1 MPKSTKKTNQ
11 RVTSKAA
18 TKTTAK
24 AKPRKRRASK
34 ATSPAQFPLPAAS
47 ASNDD
52 ALPVVPARIQEP
64 TINEEP
70 GVQDGGVNGESWP
83 EMAIDDFDTNPSMF
97 TNEALVSPAPVT
109 STGVPTAF
117 TPGTGFPV
125 PGQPQML
132 AGVGDDLGSS
142 IAVTLKE
149 KIWRGEFIDLGALL
163 SPSMSDPSV
172 DEGLTLIFSPASA
185 NFQLRA
191 PNRKT
196 AITGIPQWTSAMLVF
211 VSVYAERH
219 TRRVRELLKYISI
232 VRTAASC
239 GYNWC
244 DYDLQFRLRQARQP
258 ERSWAVVDA
267 ELWLLVATAYARP
280 DTREN
285 FRPSSGRQSQFRGAQ
300 RPRQQL
306 SGPRRNGRSAL
317 NRVGYGSATASPRAQ
332 VCFAFN
338 ASGRCGRGRGC
349 RYAHK
354 CDRCGNTSHGSFAC
368 NRPQLAATKPSPS
381 PNPN

>member
-132 AGVGDDLGSS
+132 AGVRDDLGSS

-172 DEGLTLIFSPASA
+172 DEG
-185 NFQLRA
+185 
-191 PNRKT
+191 
-196 AITGIPQWTSAMLVF
+196 
-211 VSVYAERH
+211 
-219 TRRVRELLKYISI
+219 
-232 VRTAASC
+232 
-239 GYNWC
+239 
-244 DYDLQFRLRQARQP
+244 
-258 ERSWAVVDA
+258 
-267 ELWLLVATAYARP
+267 
-280 DTREN
+280 
-285 FRPSSGRQSQFRGAQ
+285 
-300 RPRQQL
+300 
-306 SGPRRNGRSAL
+306 
-317 NRVGYGSATASPRAQ
+317 
-332 VCFAFN
+332 
-338 ASGRCGRGRGC
+338 
-349 RYAHK
+349 
-354 CDRCGNTSHGSFAC
+354 
-368 NRPQLAATKPSPS
+368 
-381 PNPN
+381 

>member
-1 MPKSTKKTNQ
+1 M
-11 RVTSKAA
+11 
-18 TKTTAK
+18 
-24 AKPRKRRASK
+24 
-34 ATSPAQFPLPAAS
+34 PAAS

-52 ALPVVPARIQEP
+52 GLPVVPAQIQDP
-64 TINEEP
+64 TITEEP
-70 GVQDGGVNGESWP
+70 GMQDGGDNGESWP
-83 EMAIDDFDTNPSMF
+83 VMAIDDFDTNPSMF
-97 TNEALVSPAPVT
+97 TNEELVSPAPVT
-109 STGVPTAF
+109 PTGVPAAF

-132 AGVGDDLGSS
+132 AGVSDDLGSS
-142 IAVTLKE
+142 VAVSLKE
-149 KIWRGEFIDLGALL
+149 KIWRGEFIDLGALM
-163 SPSMSDPSV
+163 SPSMSDPYS
-172 DEGLTLIFSPASA
+172 DEGLTLTFSPASA

-219 TRRVRELLKYISI
+219 ARRVRELLKYISI

-280 DTREN
+280 ESREN
-285 FRPSSGRQSQFRGAQ
+285 FRPFSGRQSQFRGAQ

-306 SGPRRNGRSAL
+306 SGPRRNGRSSL
-317 NRVGYGSATASPRAQ
+317 RDGYGSATASPRAQ

-368 NRPQLAATKPSPS
+368 NRPQLAATKPSSS